1 MAELSD
7 LGRRLIDTAMAH
19 DEPPS
24 VDQSWGTLVSR
35 ITGEA
40 AHEPMPPATAPV
52 RSIAVA
58 AHRRSRGIPAV
69 AAALVVAAIVWWRLR
84 PDPSS
89 PVVDPPAP
97 PVPAP
102 VVAVAPTKP
111 AVAPEPPLEQL
122 LVDAEAALA
131 AGDPSRALAL
141 LRRHAERAAID
152 PHATRRIA
160 LRVLALCA
168 AGERA
173 QARDEGHAFL
183 ASHPDSPWSDAV
195 RRSCAATEG

>member
-24 VDQSWGTLVSR
+24 VDQSWSTLESR
-35 ITGEA
+35 ITDEL
-40 AHEPMPPATAPV
+40 AHQPAPPLTAPAQPSAPPAP
-52 RSIAVA
+52 
-58 AHRRSRGIPAV
+58 RRSRGILAV
-69 AAALVVAAIVWWRLR
+69 AAAIVVAAIVWWRLR
-84 PDPSS
+84 PEPSA
-89 PVVDPPAP
+89 PVVDSRELAM
-97 PVPAP
+97 PAP
-102 VVAVAPTKP
+102 VVAVAPAKP

-122 LVDAEAALA
+122 LVDAEAAIA

-152 PHATRRIA
+152 PQATRRIA

-168 AGERA
+168 AGER
-173 QARDEGHAFL
+173 QRARDEGHAFL
-183 ASHPDSPWSDAV
+183 AAHPDSPWSDEV